1 MWWILMSPVLA
12 GTVFVGENGYIDTFD
27 TRSFDVVRL
36 GDAFPYYHHGMAHDE
51 TRNRLIIS
59 GIKLFQPMMYEVN
72 PDTMDVWDIGYPV
85 DLGITGMGRDPTTG
99 TILGIGSTSNPGV
112 YLSPRST
119 WFAPLTWGG
128 LSADWYVPGNFLVTT
143 DLTVGLL
150 HAIDVQGTD
159 TVLGPWPWSY
169 SSGYFSGIAY
179 DDDTKTT
186 WFFETTARSLPTV
199 GLDIESLRVVAL
211 GPRIAGIGAAGWIDD
226 VPDQTPHLYVTGTCP
241 GTMYITVV
249 DATPGGQVL
258 FGTSNR
264 LRTTQVPSG
273 PCAGTPIALR
283 SPTPQVTLTAGPT
296 GIASQEIQAP
306 AGMCGRT
313 LIQAIDLD
321 TCLTTAVE
329 TVRNTWSPP

>member
-1 MWWILMSPVLA
+1 MV
-12 GTVFVGENGYIDTFD
+12 VGESLFWPMVFEIDPDTLNVVDIGPPFDLGVRGLGWDPLTNTAIGVGYI
-27 TRSFDVVRL
+27 S
-36 GDAFPYYHHGMAHDE
+36 HE
-51 TRNRLIIS
+51 
-59 GIKLFQPMMYEVN
+59 
-72 PDTMDVWDIGYPV
+72 
-85 DLGITGMGRDPTTG
+85 
-99 TILGIGSTSNPGV
+99 GV
-112 YLSPRST
+112 YIGQESAL
-119 WFAPLTWGG
+119 AYPLTWGAKA
-128 LSADWYVPGNFLVTT
+128 ADWYAPGNFLVAT
-143 DLTVGLL
+143 DLTVGML
-150 HAIDVQGTD
+150 HAIDLQGND
-159 TVLGPWPWSY
+159 TVLGPWPFSY
-169 SSGYFSGIAY
+169 SSGNFSAAAY
-179 DDDTKTT
+179 DDDTKIT
-186 WFFETTARSLPTV
+186 WFFDTVGYYRPTV

-211 GPRIAGIGAAGWIDD
+211 GPFLSGHAAAGWIDD

-329 TVRNTWSPP
+329 TVRNTWAPP